1 MRAVQLFRACISAAL
16 LAGSAT
22 PVLAQAPDTETRESV
37 IESAQADKVP
47 KLQPYVPSKGEQVI
61 TKIQDTLLYS
71 TTRWRP
77 YFENAYRG
85 GGFALGAAYLQH
97 VSSYNFIDIRGS
109 YSIRAYKRIEAEF
122 VAPELFHRRARLS
135 VLGGW
140 REATQVGF
148 FGTGT
153 SSSLDD
159 RANYGLQQPVAS
171 AFLTVKPT
179 RRYLTLIGGA
189 EWSRVL
195 QQPGEGSYPSVET
208 KYTPETLPGLGAQP
222 TYLRTQGTVG
232 FDWRPAPAYARR
244 GGFYGVTFN
253 DFADRDKAFG
263 FRRIDYEA
271 VQHVPIL
278 REAWAISLHGLV
290 STTSRKTDQDIPFF
304 LLPSLGGG
312 SNLRGFSSWRF
323 RDRHSLLLQ
332 AEWRIMVN
340 RFIDTAVFYDAGK
353 VTSRAQD
360 LDFDGLKSDYGFGV
374 RFHSPFATALR
385 IDIARSNEGT
395 SLVFAT
401 GAAF

>member
-1 MRAVQLFRACISAAL
+1 MRTLKWFQVCATVTLLSGTATAA
-16 LAGSAT
+16 
-22 PVLAQAPDTETRESV
+22 LAQAPDADTRESV
-37 IESAQADKVP
+37 IEDAQADKVT
-47 KLQPYVPSKGEQVI
+47 KLQPYVPGKGEQVVTRI
-61 TKIQDTLLYS
+61 ESTLLYS
-71 TTRWRP
+71 TSRWRP
-77 YFENAYRG
+77 YFESGYRG
-85 GGFALGAAYLQH
+85 GGFALGAAYMHH
-97 VSSYNFIDIRGS
+97 VSAYNFIDIRGS
-109 YSIRAYKRIEAEF
+109 YSIRSYKRAEAEF
-122 VAPELFHRRARLS
+122 VSPQLFHRRGKLS
-135 VLGGW
+135 VMGGW

-153 SSSLDD
+153 STSLDD
-159 RANYGLQQPVAS
+159 RTNYGLQQPFAS
-171 AFLTVKPT
+171 ALLTLRPT

-195 QQPGEGSYPSVET
+195 QRPGQGSYPSVES
-208 KYTPETLPGLGAQP
+208 KYTPETLPGLGAEP
-222 TYLRTQGTVG
+222 TYLRTQATVG

-271 VQHVPIL
+271 IQHVPIL
-278 REAWAISLHGLV
+278 RETWVISLHGLL
-290 STTSRKTDQDIPFF
+290 STTSKKSDQDIPFF

-332 AEWRIMVN
+332 AEWRIPVN
-340 RFIDTAVFYDAGK
+340 RFLDTAVFYDAGK
-353 VTSRAQD
+353 VEARAED
-360 LDFDGLKSDYGFGV
+360 LNFDGLKSDYGFGV

-395 SLVFAT
+395 SLVFAM
-401 GAAF
+401 GPAF

>member
-1 MRAVQLFRACISAAL
+1 M
-16 LAGSAT
+16 
-22 PVLAQAPDTETRESV
+22 
-37 IESAQADKVP
+37 
-47 KLQPYVPSKGEQVI
+47 
-61 TKIQDTLLYS
+61 
-71 TTRWRP
+71 
-77 YFENAYRG
+77 
-85 GGFALGAAYLQH
+85 
-97 VSSYNFIDIRGS
+97 
-109 YSIRAYKRIEAEF
+109 
-122 VAPELFHRRARLS
+122 
-135 VLGGW
+135 GGW

-153 SSSLDD
+153 STSLDD
-159 RANYGLQQPVAS
+159 RTNYGVQQPFAS
-171 AFLTVKPT
+171 VLLTVKPT

-195 QQPGEGSYPSVET
+195 QRPGQGSFPSVESQ
-208 KYTPETLPGLGAQP
+208 YTPETLPGLGAEP
-222 TYLRTQGTVG
+222 TYLRTQATFG

-271 VQHVPIL
+271 IQHVPIL
-278 REAWAISLHGLV
+278 REAWVISLHGLF
-290 STTSRKTDQDIPFF
+290 STTSRKHDQDIPFF

-332 AEWRIMVN
+332 AEWRIPVN
-340 RFIDTAVFYDAGK
+340 RFLDTAVFYDAGK
-353 VTSRAQD
+353 VTARTED
-360 LDFDGLKSDYGFGV
+360 LNFDGLKSDYGFGV

>member
-1 MRAVQLFRACISAAL
+1 MRAVRFFRVWASLALLSAA
-16 LAGSAT
+16 AT
-22 PVLAQAPDTETRESV
+22 PALAQAPDPDTRESV
-37 IESAQADKVP
+37 VEDAQADKA
-47 KLQPYVPSKGEQVI
+47 KQLHPYVPDAGERVI
-61 TKIQDTLLYS
+61 TRVENTLLYS
-71 TTRWRP
+71 TSRWRP

-85 GGFALGAAYLQH
+85 GGFALGAAYMHH
-97 VSSYNFIDIRGS
+97 VSAYNFIDIRGS
-109 YSIRAYKRIEAEF
+109 YSIRAYKRVEAEF
-122 VAPELFHRRARLS
+122 VSPQLFHRRGTLS
-135 VLGGW
+135 VMGGW

-153 SSSLDD
+153 STSLDD
-159 RANYGLQQPVAS
+159 RTNYGLQQPFAS
-171 AFLTVKPT
+171 ALLTVKPT

-195 QQPGEGSYPSVET
+195 QRPGQGAYPSVES
-208 KYTPETLPGLGAQP
+208 KYTPATLPGLGAEP
-222 TYLRTQGTVG
+222 TYVRTQATVG

-263 FRRIDYEA
+263 FRRIDYE
-271 VQHVPIL
+271 VIQHVPIL
-278 REAWAISLHGLV
+278 REAWVISLHGLA
-290 STTSRKTDQDIPFF
+290 STTSKKHDQDIPFF

-332 AEWRIMVN
+332 AEWRIPVN
-340 RFIDTAVFYDAGK
+340 RFLDTAVFYDAGK
-353 VTSRAQD
+353 VAARAED
-360 LDFDGLKSDYGFGV
+360 LNFDGLKSDYGFGV

-385 IDIARSNEGT
+385 IDVARSNEGT